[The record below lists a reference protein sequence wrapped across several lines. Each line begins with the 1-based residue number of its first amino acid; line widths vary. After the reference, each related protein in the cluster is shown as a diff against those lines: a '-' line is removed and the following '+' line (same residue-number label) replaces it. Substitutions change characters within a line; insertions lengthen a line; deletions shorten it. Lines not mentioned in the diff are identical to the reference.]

1 MPTQR
6 GRITRTRQIYS
17 VEKPWVVQPATAY
30 QTPRR
35 MDSRR
40 NIGFSSLFTV
50 MPCIVMA
57 VLRRL
62 KVRERAG
69 PRAISQSGMAEYLP
83 KRKTRPGG
91 QPDGSSCMGTWG
103 RWALAPNTALW
114 GGITTPTDIGSREGR
129 RTFKRRCDF
138 FKLFQQGILDGNHR
152 AAGRWASPTAV
163 LSAAMAARLDLKP
176 WSRGRPARPEDFPRQ
191 AGPKL
196 RIPGSPARELPPRP
210 RHRYRPNRRR
220 TDRRDRRPRDRGR
233 YSSASR
239 ARRGPTAPA
248 PQD

>member
-50 MPCIVMA
+50 MPCSVMA

-129 RTFKRRCDF
+129 RTFKPPCNFFNFFGRRF
-138 FKLFQQGILDGNHR
+138 WTETIVRR
-152 AAGRWASPTAV
+152 ADWLHPRAV
-163 LSAAMAARLDLKP
+163 CRPPWRL
-176 WSRGRPARPEDFPRQ
+176 
-191 AGPKL
+191 
-196 RIPGSPARELPPRP
+196 GS
-210 RHRYRPNRRR
+210 
-220 TDRRDRRPRDRGR
+220 T
-233 YSSASR
+233 
-239 ARRGPTAPA
+239 
-248 PQD
+248 